1 MCHLRYRL
9 RRVLCRGFH
18 EPWRRNLAV
27 LWLAQLFSVAG
38 FNTILP
44 FLPFYV
50 QELGVTNP
58 SEVKLWAGML
68 SSGPMI
74 GFAVMAPIWGQ
85 LADRRGRKLMVLRAS
100 CGGTVVLAL
109 MGLATAPWHLLA
121 IRVLQGLTTGVIAA
135 ITVLVSSMVP
145 RKRVGFALGLMQ
157 TCVYLG
163 GTIAP
168 PLSGLLVD
176 HHGYRVAAF
185 VGASLLLTTVLLTL
199 FGVHERFEPV
209 TGGVGTDNHKDASPW
224 QVFRSERALL
234 GLAAMLL
241 VVRLAQAFPQAVL
254 PLFVQELSKVP
265 GRLATVTGSIKSA
278 AALAGALAAVTIGHM
293 GDRIGH
299 RRVLL
304 YCLTGSAVFYLPQAL
319 VMNTTQLALLQFG
332 LGFFV
337 GGAVLA
343 LNALVARQSE
353 HGREGANY
361 GYVFSAGFIGLA
373 AAPMLG
379 STVASAWSTR
389 ATLAVT
395 AALFLLAAIWVGRG
409 TSKSIRGNG
418 APGDG
423 EQGTMAMDPSPPAA
437 QTAAQS
443 PLPKSQYHRSLNGRE

>member
-1 MCHLRYRL
+1 MIMCHLWYRL
-9 RRVLCRGFH
+9 RRVQCRGFH
-18 EPWRRNLAV
+18 EPWQRNLAV

-38 FNTILP
+38 FNTIQA

-50 QELGVTNP
+50 QHLGVTNP

-68 SSGPMI
+68 SSSPMI
-74 GFAVMAPIWGQ
+74 GFAVMAPIWGR

-100 CGGTVVLAL
+100 CGGVVVLAL

-121 IRVLQGLTTGVIAA
+121 IRVLQGLTTGIIGA

-157 TCVYLG
+157 TCAYLG
-163 GTIAP
+163 GTIVP
-168 PLSGLLVD
+168 PLGGLLVD

-185 VGASLLLTTVLLTL
+185 VGASLLLITTLLTL

-209 TGGVGTDNHKDASPW
+209 TGGVGAGNHKDANPW
-224 QVFRSERALL
+224 QVFRSDRALL
-234 GLAAMLL
+234 GLAAMFL
-241 VVRLAQAFPQAVL
+241 VVRLAQAFPGAVL

-265 GRLATVTGSIKSA
+265 GRLATVTGSINSA
-278 AALAGALAAVTIGHM
+278 AALAGALAAVTIGRM

-299 RRVLL
+299 RRILL

-319 VMNTTQLALLQFG
+319 VMNTMQLALLQFG

-337 GGAVLA
+337 GGAVLS

-361 GYVFSAGFIGLA
+361 GYVFSAGYIGLA

-379 STVASAWSTR
+379 SAVASVWSTR
-389 ATLAVT
+389 ATFAVT
-395 AALFLLAAIWVGRG
+395 AALSLLVAIWVGWR

-418 APGDG
+418 TPGDG
-423 EQGTMAMDPSPPAA
+423 EQGTVAPDPSPPLA
-437 QTAAQS
+437 
-443 PLPKSQYHRSLNGRE
+443 